1 MKSKI
6 GLIVL
11 IVLIVIVAG
20 FAWCASAGI
29 GGNKVTVTGTVYFN
43 AITGWGVTYN
53 DVTVVEDSFISVPTL
68 WYFPWETK
76 DINIIV
82 EMSNGKEYS
91 ADGWTGK
98 INLVLGSTS
107 FSADLRHVAN
117 GVYSGKVFVYEVEKG
132 LLWGEKTRVLQA
144 STSFNV
150 NI

>member
-1 MKSKI
+1 MKI
-6 GLIVL
+6 NPILIVF
-11 IVLIVIVAG
+11 IIIIIIVAG
-20 FAWCASAGI
+20 LAWSVSAGI
-29 GGNKVTVTGTVYFN
+29 GGNKVTVIGTVYFN
-43 AITGWGVTYN
+43 AITGWGVTCD
-53 DVTVVEDSFISVPTL
+53 DVMVEEDSFISFPTL

-76 DINIIV
+76 DINVVV

-107 FSADLRHVAN
+107 FSVDLRHVAN
-117 GVYSGKVFVYEVEKG
+117 GVYSGKVLVYEVEKG